1 MKFSVPSFLILALA
15 MTAASGA
22 PAQKAP
28 VQKAAAQNQQQNRSQ
43 TAAKNSAPFTVAEN
57 GRSFQKLSDAVT
69 AIGAKRGTIIIA
81 PGSYRQCAVQSEG
94 QITYRSAVAGQAILD
109 GGICEGKAS
118 LVLRG
123 QSAVVDGIV
132 FQNQH
137 VPEGN
142 GAGIRLERGNLTITN
157 AMFRNSDEGILTAD
171 DPGSSIVIERST
183 FRRLGRCD
191 RGLSCAHSIYVGDY
205 GSLKVTHSRFEMGS
219 GGHYIKSRAPRITV
233 VDNSFDDTR
242 GRATNYMID
251 LPAGASGVI
260 SGNIFVQGQDKENY
274 SAFIA
279 VAAEGKRHSSA
290 GLNIHSNIASLAK
303 GVERK
308 TYFVADWSGDPMR
321 IANNSLGNQ
330 LNRFEKR

>member
-1 MKFSVPSFLILALA
+1 MAYKTELQNNNTDLQSVLETVRNLPEAGGAFVPVSVIADSQSINVTYTGKNGVETTKMDGGVEINVEVVANSLLLCDR
-15 MTAASGA
+15 SG
-22 PAQKAP
+22 
-28 VQKAAAQNQQQNRSQ
+28 
-43 TAAKNSAPFTVAEN
+43 
-57 GRSFQKLSDAVT
+57 LS
-69 AIGAKRGTIIIA
+69 
-81 PGSYRQCAVQSEG
+81 PM
-94 QITYRSAVAGQAILD
+94 D
-109 GGICEGKAS
+109 GGICEGKAA

-132 FQNQH
+132 FQNMR
-137 VPEGN
+137 VPDGN
-142 GAGIRLERGNLTITN
+142 GAGIRLESGDLTVTN
-157 AMFRNSDEGILTAD
+157 SVFRNSEQGLLTAN
-171 DPGSSIVIERST
+171 DPNGDIVIERST

-205 GSLKVTHSRFEMGS
+205 GSLKVTQSRFEMGS

-233 VDNSFDDTR
+233 SNSSFDDTH

-260 SGNIFVQGQDKENY
+260 SSNVFVQGQNKENY

-290 GLNIHSNIASLAK
+290 GLNIHSNHASLAK

-308 TYFVADWSGDPMR
+308 TTFVADWGGDQMR
-321 IANNSLGNQ
+321 IANNSLSPE
-330 LNRFEKR
+330 LKRYERR